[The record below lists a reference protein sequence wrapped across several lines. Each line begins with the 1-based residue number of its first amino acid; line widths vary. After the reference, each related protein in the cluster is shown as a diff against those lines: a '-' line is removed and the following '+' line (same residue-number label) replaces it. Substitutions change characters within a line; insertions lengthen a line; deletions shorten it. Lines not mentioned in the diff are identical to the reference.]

1 MAAIEKNVWHMRM
14 MSFTMYA
21 IKINEEDKDLRT
33 TTTNPFGMN
42 RKRGKKVSV
51 NLQRKMEK

>member
-1 MAAIEKNVWHMRM
+1 MAPVEKNVWHMRM

-33 TTTNPFGMN
+33 TTTILKPNSFGMK
-42 RKRGKKVSV
+42 RKRAKKKC
-51 NLQRKMEK
+51 Q